1 MWSAVDVGILV
12 VNHPQ
17 DFEVTLKKKQPLA
30 PAGRPRGPQD
40 WEGLRK
46 DKGVNVL

>member
-1 MWSAVDVGILV
+1 MWSAVDVEILV
-12 VNHPQ
+12 VNQPQ
-17 DFEVTLKKKQPLA
+17 DFEVTLKKQPLT
-30 PAGRPRGPQD
+30 PAGRSFGPQD